1 MADTTTTNYSLVKP
15 EVGAS
20 EDTWGTKLNT
30 DMDLVDAQMKVNADD
45 VAATVIVANAA
56 AAAVAATVTV
66 ANAALPKAG
75 GALTGAVTTNSTFDG
90 RNVSVDGSKLDGIE
104 ADATADQSAAQILTA
119 IKTVDGTGSGL
130 DADLLDGL
138 HASELGGGGYKMT
151 VFTSSGTYTK
161 AANVKHIKVTV
172 TGGGGGGGGG
182 LNGAG
187 GAGGATAIEYF
198 ATGSV
203 GATESCTIGAG
214 GVAGYYYS
222 LNNRA
227 EGLSGGTSSF
237 ASYCSATGGDG
248 GRTFKWS
255 QGGAFTGATGG
266 VSSGGTLNIHGGSGG
281 VFPPKPSGDNA
292 SDKKVS
298 GQGGSSFWGGGAAS
312 RANVATSNTAGVDG
326 TTFGTGGSGGGYVA
340 HGGTGAAG
348 IIMIEEFF

>member
-1 MADTTTTNYSLVKP
+1 MATTTNYGLTKP
-15 EVGAS
+15 TVGAS
-20 EDTWGTKLNT
+20 EDTWGASLNT
-30 DMDLVDAQMKVNADD
+30 DLDLVDTQMKVNADD

-56 AAAVAATVTV
+56 TAAVAATVTV

-90 RNVSVDGSKLDGIE
+90 RNVSVDGSKLDGIA

-182 LNGAG
+182 YNGAG
-187 GAGGATAIEYF
+187 GAGGGTSIEYF
-198 ATGSV
+198 AAGSV

-214 GVAGYYYS
+214 GVKGYFYAF
-222 LNNRA
+222 NNNTN
-227 EGLSGGTSSF
+227 GLSGGTSSF
-237 ASYCSATGGDG
+237 ASYCSATGGAG
-248 GRTFKWS
+248 GATYRWY
-255 QGGAFTGATGG
+255 QGNAFTGATGG

-281 VFPPKPSGDNA
+281 VMPPKPAAETGTNGR
-292 SDKKVS
+292 KTS
-298 GQGGSSFWGGGAAS
+298 GQGGSSFWGGGAAAQ
-312 RANVATSNTAGVDG
+312 ANNTYSNTAGVDG
-326 TTFGTGGSGGGYVA
+326 TTFGTGGAGACLVA
-340 HGGTGAAG
+340 HGGTGASG